1 MSKYNEKILLFFIDL
16 AMIHTAFFLWC
27 RLRLSFGLF
36 SERTF
41 WGVCLISTLLFIFWF
56 ILFSFFGLYRIKYTQ
71 SRTDEFIEVAKTITI
86 GVIILFFITF
96 DIEHDLNK
104 PVPYSRFMIVS
115 YWGLLIFMVSLGRIL
130 FRTVHRR
137 LLVAGF
143 GRKKTIIIGWG
154 KEARNI
160 SDKVARAPALGYDI
174 VGFISPKKIW
184 KKKSYKDI
192 PVLSDLSNLHKTI
205 QEKNI
210 HEVIISLSQPTM
222 KQLEYVI
229 AQCNGLP
236 VGIKIVPHLYDIIIG
251 QVRTNQI
258 YGFPLIEVL
267 PAIMP
272 QWECIVKR
280 FLDIVLSIIIVV
292 GFLPL
297 WILFAIIIL
306 IDSKGNVFY
315 LQKRVGKDGKEYVM
329 IKFRSMVTGAEKMT
343 GPVWAMPD
351 DSRVTRFGKFMRKY
365 RLDEIPQFIN
375 VIKGDM
381 SWVGPRPERPN
392 FVNQLQEKIPLYSR
406 RLRVRPGITGW
417 AQIKGVYD
425 QTIENVKQKLQFDLH
440 YIENMSLRM
449 DIKIIIHTIYIML
462 SGKGH

>member
-1 MSKYNEKILLFFIDL
+1 MISLLLF
-16 AMIHTAFFLWC
+16 
-27 RLRLSFGLF
+27 
-36 SERTF
+36 
-41 WGVCLISTLLFIFWF
+41 VFWF
-56 ILFSFFGLYRIKYTQ
+56 LLFSFFGLYRIKYTQ
-71 SRTDEFIEVAKTITI
+71 SRTDEFIEVSKAVTV
-86 GVIILFFITF
+86 GVILLFFITF

-104 PVPYSRFMIVS
+104 PIPYSRFMIAS

-130 FRTVHRR
+130 FRTVHRK

-174 VGFISPKKIW
+174 VGFISPKKIR
-184 KKKSYKDI
+184 KKKNYRNI
-192 PVLSDLSNLHKTI
+192 PVLGNLDNLNEIIK
-205 QEKNI
+205 EKNI
-210 HEVIISLSQPTM
+210 QEVIISLSQPSM

-272 QWECIVKR
+272 QWERTVKR
-280 FLDIVLSIIIVV
+280 FIDIVLSIVIVI

-297 WILFAIIIL
+297 WIIFAIIIP
-306 IDSKGNVFY
+306 IDSRGNVFY
-315 LQKRVGKDGKEYVM
+315 LQRRVGKNGKEYIM
-329 IKFRSMVTGAEKMT
+329 IKFRSMVTGAEEMT
-343 GPVWAMPD
+343 GPIWATPD
-351 DSRVTRFGKFMRKY
+351 DPRVTRFGKLMRKY

-375 VIKGDM
+375 VIMGDM

-392 FVNQLQEKIPLYSR
+392 FVKKLQEEIPLYSR
-406 RLRVRPGITGW
+406 RLQVRPGITGW

-425 QTIENVKQKLQFDLH
+425 QTMENVKQKLQFDLH

-449 DIKIIIHTIYIML
+449 DIKIIIHTIYIMF